1 MSKLIISPLA
11 IVPMERNRFLDG
23 LPTWAYNRAYAFT
36 QWPNHPI
43 PSYQRH
49 GRTIYPAWKP
59 SFMDAGQWCRFQPCR
74 APARRFGRT
83 RRIVLSI
90 WKINAAES
98 ADNIKIFSEEA
109 LRLEKERLNAVA
121 LVELAKNLKAAQAEA
136 DLAALLEKMD
146 FHLKQDDIFK

>member
-1 MSKLIISPLA
+1 MRLHNGRTTLFRHINGMDGQFILLENHPSWMPVNDADFNHAAPL
-11 IVPMERNRFLDG
+11 PDG
-23 LPTWAYNRAYAFT
+23 LAVHEESF
-36 QWPNHPI
+36 
-43 PSYQRH
+43 
-49 GRTIYPAWKP
+49 YP
-59 SFMDAGQWCRFQPCR
+59 FE
-74 APARRFGRT
+74 
-83 RRIVLSI
+83 
-90 WKINAAES
+90 KIDTES

>member
-1 MSKLIISPLA
+1 MRLHNGRTTLFRHINGMDGQFILLENHPSWMPVNDADFNHAAPL
-11 IVPMERNRFLDG
+11 PDG
-23 LPTWAYNRAYAFT
+23 LVVHEESF
-36 QWPNHPI
+36 
-43 PSYQRH
+43 
-49 GRTIYPAWKP
+49 YP
-59 SFMDAGQWCRFQPCR
+59 FE
-74 APARRFGRT
+74 
-83 RRIVLSI
+83 
-90 WKINAAES
+90 KIDTES

>member
-1 MSKLIISPLA
+1 MAEPPYSVIS
-11 IVPMERNRFLDG
+11 
-23 LPTWAYNRAYAFT
+23 T
-36 QWPNHPI
+36 
-43 PSYQRH
+43 
-49 GRTIYPAWKP
+49 AWT
-59 SFMDAGQWCRFQPCR
+59 DN
-74 APARRFGRT
+74 
-83 RRIVLSI
+83 L
-90 WKINAAES
+90 S

>member
-1 MSKLIISPLA
+1 MRLHNGRTTLFRHINGMDGQFILLENHPSWMPVNDADFNHAAPL
-11 IVPMERNRFLDG
+11 PDG
-23 LPTWAYNRAYAFT
+23 LAVNEVSF
-36 QWPNHPI
+36 
-43 PSYQRH
+43 
-49 GRTIYPAWKP
+49 YP
-59 SFMDAGQWCRFQPCR
+59 FE
-74 APARRFGRT
+74 
-83 RRIVLSI
+83 
-90 WKINAAES
+90 KIDAES

>member
-1 MSKLIISPLA
+1 MRLHNGRTTLFHHINGMDGQFILLENHPSWMPVNDADFNHAAPL
-11 IVPMERNRFLDG
+11 PDG
-23 LPTWAYNRAYAFT
+23 LAVHEESF
-36 QWPNHPI
+36 
-43 PSYQRH
+43 
-49 GRTIYPAWKP
+49 YP
-59 SFMDAGQWCRFQPCR
+59 FE
-74 APARRFGRT
+74 
-83 RRIVLSI
+83 
-90 WKINAAES
+90 KIDTES

>member
-1 MSKLIISPLA
+1 MDGQFILLENHPSWMPVNDADFNHAAPL
-11 IVPMERNRFLDG
+11 PDG
-23 LPTWAYNRAYAFT
+23 LAVHEESF
-36 QWPNHPI
+36 
-43 PSYQRH
+43 
-49 GRTIYPAWKP
+49 YP
-59 SFMDAGQWCRFQPCR
+59 FE
-74 APARRFGRT
+74 
-83 RRIVLSI
+83 
-90 WKINAAES
+90 KIDTAEL

>member
-1 MSKLIISPLA
+1 MRLHNGRTTLFRHINGMDGQFILLENHPSWMPINDADFNHAAPL
-11 IVPMERNRFLDG
+11 PDG
-23 LPTWAYNRAYAFT
+23 LAVHEESF
-36 QWPNHPI
+36 
-43 PSYQRH
+43 
-49 GRTIYPAWKP
+49 YP
-59 SFMDAGQWCRFQPCR
+59 FE
-74 APARRFGRT
+74 
-83 RRIVLSI
+83 
-90 WKINAAES
+90 KIDVES

>member
-1 MSKLIISPLA
+1 MRLHNGRTTLFRHINGMDGKFILLENHPSWMPVNDADFNHAAHLP
-11 IVPMERNRFLDG
+11 DG
-23 LPTWAYNRAYAFT
+23 LAVHEESF
-36 QWPNHPI
+36 
-43 PSYQRH
+43 
-49 GRTIYPAWKP
+49 YP
-59 SFMDAGQWCRFQPCR
+59 FE
-74 APARRFGRT
+74 
-83 RRIVLSI
+83 
-90 WKINAAES
+90 KIDVES